1 MQYRFTAFYFSR
13 IMEESYEINTLFWIG
28 TIVMLCVGM
37 GLIVVSLYYSN
48 RLNKVKKNEA
58 EMLLKVS
65 LESEKI
71 ERERIAADLHD
82 SVSSDL
88 SAIRNY
94 LIYLLN
100 SETLNERKE
109 IFVDLKEGVEKAM
122 ENTKQISYKL
132 APPFLEK
139 FGLIKT
145 IEDYCLNLN
154 KNKVCVFRCES
165 KIQVVKLSKQGTY
178 ELFRIVQEL
187 SNNLIKYGEATQC
200 DISFELDNQELIMCF
215 SDDGKVFN
223 FKEALLI
230 SKGMGLKNIASR
242 VQLLK
247 GRFYQKHENG
257 KNQIEIKIPLT

>member
-100 SETLNERKE
+100 
-109 IFVDLKEGVEKAM
+109 
-122 ENTKQISYKL
+122 
-132 APPFLEK
+132 
-139 FGLIKT
+139 
-145 IEDYCLNLN
+145 
-154 KNKVCVFRCES
+154 
-165 KIQVVKLSKQGTY
+165 
-178 ELFRIVQEL
+178 
-187 SNNLIKYGEATQC
+187 
-200 DISFELDNQELIMCF
+200 
-215 SDDGKVFN
+215 
-223 FKEALLI
+223 
-230 SKGMGLKNIASR
+230 
-242 VQLLK
+242 
-247 GRFYQKHENG
+247 
-257 KNQIEIKIPLT
+257 